1 MGRRTG
7 MGKTMG
13 ENINGTCELWLGY
26 TSKRTRRDL
35 IRALRLVA
43 PHAALSFLGSAK
55 ELRDAFLDEEPGTVG
70 AMVGLSERLGREP
83 CGGHR
88 EGRSSGTGRPC
99 VERCIGIAQ
108 VSCRACRCHPGHRH
122 TGCIPPILRPL
133 PGLGT
138 IC

>member
-1 MGRRTG
+1 

-13 ENINGTCELWLGY
+13 ENINGTCDLWLGY

-70 AMVGLSERLGREP
+70 AMVGLSERGVSDVNLAAAIARDGRA
-83 CGGHR
+83 
-88 EGRSSGTGRPC
+88 
-99 VERCIGIAQ
+99 AQ
-108 VSCRACRCHPGHRH
+108 VALVSRGAS
-122 TGCIPPILRPL
+122 
-133 PGLGT
+133 
-138 IC
+138 